1 MSFKRGLCD
10 LMAKVSLM
18 PLSVCKNL
26 NLCEMKP
33 TNTSLQL
40 ADMSVKYHVG
50 VLENVPIRIV
60 QLYIPTDFVIICVE
74 EDYQIPIIIGRPFL
88 AMIEVIIDVKR
99 GRLTFEVRDE
109 MIEFILE
116 KLMKNPSLRDSY
128 CLVDIIN
135 ACVKNISS
143 QSL

>member
-1 MSFKRGLCD
+1 
-10 LMAKVSLM
+10 
-18 PLSVCKNL
+18 
-26 NLCEMKP
+26 MKP

-50 VLENVPIRIV
+50 VLEDVPIKIV

-74 EDYQIPIIIGRPFL
+74 EDYQIPAIIGRTFL
-88 AMIEVIIDVKR
+88 SMIEVIIDVKR

-116 KLMKNPSLRDSY
+116 KLMKNPSLRGSY